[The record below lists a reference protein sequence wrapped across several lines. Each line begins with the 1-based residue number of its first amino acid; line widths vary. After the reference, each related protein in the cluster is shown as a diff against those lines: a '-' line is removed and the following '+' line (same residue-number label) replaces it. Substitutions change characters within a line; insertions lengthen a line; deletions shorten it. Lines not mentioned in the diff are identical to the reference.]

1 VLLARQLAKNL
12 EFISQTM
19 GVGITFDVIVRE
31 FSIGQKQAALVFI
44 DGLVKD
50 KVTMDIVRALQRAER
65 QEIVPNTVEKLL
77 ARHISYFEVDTASTI
92 SEVVDQVLSG
102 PAALLIDGESTAII
116 LDVREYPVR
125 SVEEPDLERVTRGSR
140 DGFVE
145 TIVFNTA
152 LIRRRV
158 RDPGLRF
165 EMLQVGTRSKTDVA
179 IGYISEIADP
189 ERVRLL
195 RRKIEEIVADALV
208 MGAKSLEE
216 YLFRQYFNPL
226 PRVRYTERPDVVA
239 AHLLEGHIVILVD
252 TTPMAMLVP
261 VTAFH
266 FTQHAEEYFQSPV
279 IGTYLRWVRTLG
291 ILLSV
296 FVTPVWLAL
305 YLHKSSLPA
314 ALQFIGPK
322 EPSVVPVA
330 VQLLIL
336 EFGLD
341 LIRMALIHTPSAL
354 ATSLGIVGAILLG
367 DLAVQVGLL
376 VPETILYTA
385 VAAVGYFATPSI
397 EFGLA
402 LRLLRYFLLLATAF
416 FRLPGLAVATAG
428 IIILFAG
435 TSSLQ
440 LPYLWP
446 LFPLAPGPL
455 LGLLFRHPIPQ
466 VRHRPAFARGPDRKQ
481 A

>member
-1 VLLARQLAKNL
+1 MEFSRKLSENL
-12 EFISQTM
+12 NIIKTKL
-19 GVGITFDVIVRE
+19 GVGISFDVIVRD
-31 FSIGQKQAALVFI
+31 FVTGGKKAALIFI
-44 DGLVKD
+44 DGFVKD
-50 KVTMDIVRALQRAER
+50 KVTADIMRALQHAQRH
-65 QEIVPNTVEKLL
+65 EIVPGTINKLL
-77 ARHISYFEVDTASTI
+77 SSYIAYFEVDTVSTI
-92 SEVVDQVLSG
+92 DEAVDQVLAG
-102 PAALLIDGESTAII
+102 PMVLLIDGESQAII

-125 SVEEPDLERVTRGSR
+125 GVEEPDLERVTRGSR
-140 DGFVE
+140 DGLVE

-158 RDPGLRF
+158 RDPNLRF

-179 IGYISEIADP
+179 IGYINDVADP

-195 RRKIEEIVADALV
+195 REKIQAIVADALV

-216 YLFRQYFNPL
+216 YIFKPKFNPL

-239 AHLLEGHIVILVD
+239 AHLLEGHIAILVD

-279 IGTYLRWVRTLG
+279 VGTYLRWVRTFG
-291 ILLSV
+291 IFLSL
-296 FVTPVWLAL
+296 FITPLWLAL
-305 YLHKSSLPA
+305 YLHKSSLPQV
-314 ALQFIGPK
+314 LQFIGPK
-322 EPSVVPVA
+322 EPYIVPVA
-330 VQLLIL
+330 VQLFIL
-336 EFGLD
+336 EIGLD

-367 DLAVQVGLL
+367 NLAVDVGLL

-402 LRLLRYFLLLATAF
+402 LRVFRYVLLLAAALF
-416 FRLPGLAVATAG
+416 KLPGLLIGTACLV
-428 IIILFAG
+428 ILFAG
-435 TSSLQ
+435 TSSLS

-446 LFPLAPGPL
+446 LLPPDLGALARVIFRYPVPRVSRRPL
-455 LGLLFRHPIPQ
+455 
-466 VRHRPAFARGPDRKQ
+466 FARGKDRQ
-481 A
+481 EA